1 MAEKGGRGVHHEGAG
16 RGARELSSGTDGR
29 RGCGERN
36 YARLGRGIGVL
47 SSADAGGGVGEE
59 DREVGG
65 RDREKN
71 WEEEGQ
77 EEEVE
82 LKK

>member
-1 MAEKGGRGVHHEGAG
+1 
-16 RGARELSSGTDGR
+16 LFIFFSP
-29 RGCGERN
+29 
-36 YARLGRGIGVL
+36 
-47 SSADAGGGVGEE
+47 E